1 MWVPIQTKWTF
12 WVLEAEDWLAYE
24 LLQISNDCCRLYSQL
39 RWESSEP
46 ILLYRLFLKIINL
59 SWPSLKHLIFID
71 SPWVQLLKPSISSI
85 SIKICSAYL
94 SRELQIVCENAS
106 LEVLSNWLVTERIF
120 TQGTLSI
127 TFQSRQ
133 DQKISTASTQR
144 FRFPMKLNFS
154 LRASKKIAANS
165 SDVMMG
171 TEADGVLK
179 LLLLQTKKCG
189 LISHVIW
196 GKGFRAGEIPSLAAL
211 MIE

>member
-1 MWVPIQTKWTF
+1 MWVPIRTKWTF

-46 ILLYRLFLKIINL
+46 ILLYKLFLKIINL
-59 SWPSLKHLIFID
+59 SWPSLKHLIFTD
-71 SPWVQLLKPSISSI
+71 SPWVQLLKPSISSM

-94 SRELQIVCENAS
+94 SGELQKVCENAS
-106 LEVLSNWLVTERIF
+106 LEVLSNWLVTERRF
-120 TQGTLSI
+120 AQGTLSI

-196 GKGFRAGEIPSLAAL
+196 GKRFRTGEIPSLAAL